1 MYSNVKKVSVLKM
14 FEDVR
19 RCSRTWGSGPPRW
32 HRSRIRYTLYPIPYT
47 TREGF
52 LSIQVAQQRRH
63 FYLSGTRECLL
74 FVNL

>member
-19 RCSRTWGSGPPRW
+19 RCSKMFADVGQGRPDGTVHGV
-32 HRSRIRYTLYPIPYT
+32 YPIPYT

-52 LSIQVAQQRRH
+52 LSIQVAAQQRH

>member
-19 RCSRTWGSGPPRW
+19 GRGSGPPSRW
-32 HRSRIRYTLYPIPYT
+32 QPFTCITVYPIPYT
-47 TREGF
+47 TRSGF
-52 LSIQVAQQRRH
+52 LSIQVAHWRH

>member
-1 MYSNVKKVSVLKM
+1 MAAQMAPFTVYKV
-14 FEDVR
+14 
-19 RCSRTWGSGPPRW
+19 
-32 HRSRIRYTLYPIPYT
+32 YPIPYT

-52 LSIQVAQQRRH
+52 LSIQVAQQRH